1 MALSAVS
8 AAEMKTFFQEN
19 RVPENVITWLQ
30 DLCMIESMADIVGY
44 FGPRASYEKTIEK
57 SPQQQFERQ
66 IWQQ

>member
-30 DLCMIESMADIVGY
+30 ELCMIESMADFVGVL
-44 FGPRASYEKTIEK
+44 RSARLLREDD
-57 SPQQQFERQ
+57 
-66 IWQQ
+66 